1 MDGCACACMRAC
13 ACMHAFVHA
22 RAHAIVYACES
33 IYAHKR
39 DQCVYLCAYMH
50 QPIHVISIHL
60 EYVGLHYKPHAMR
73 TYQRGFNAGRKNEKR
88 WNDDLAIIQSQRVR
102 LWPGHHCV
110 QMHQE
115 SMYSLTQTWCVSI
128 CVHACIRLCT
138 LYPLILGMYISTTCV
153 SLVLRMYQRGRI
165 EWLECWL
172 FTIIVPM

>member
-1 MDGCACACMRAC
+1 MFAQTHVCIVCQCISHRITSMCAHASSHVDFCVCMCAYKSACACVYESVRAWMDGCACACMRAC

-39 DQCVYLCAYMH
+39 YQCVYLCAYMH

-88 WNDDLAIIQSQRVR
+88 
-102 LWPGHHCV
+102 
-110 QMHQE
+110 
-115 SMYSLTQTWCVSI
+115 
-128 CVHACIRLCT
+128 
-138 LYPLILGMYISTTCV
+138 
-153 SLVLRMYQRGRI
+153 
-165 EWLECWL
+165 
-172 FTIIVPM
+172 